1 MVKTKFL
8 YMNKSS
14 VYDHILLDDH
24 SATPKYQQLVN
35 CIVNAIQDGKI
46 KKDEIL
52 PSLSDLSIEFEI
64 SRDTAERG
72 YKRLKEM
79 GVLGSVPGKGY
90 FIKSTEIN
98 QTLRIFLLFNKLSPH
113 KKIIY
118 DSFVESLDQQAAI
131 DFYIYDNNFSFFKKL
146 LSAKKEGYTHYVI
159 IPHFLEGG
167 GNAHE
172 VINTIDKNKLIL
184 VDKLLPN
191 VTGTFGA
198 VYQDFEKDIYD
209 ALTQA
214 VPQLL
219 KYTTLKIIFPE
230 YSYFPEEILKGF
242 TNFCDT
248 YAFNHK
254 VVHNIVEEPINA
266 GDVFI
271 NLMEDDLVRLI
282 EKIITTQLVVG
293 KDVGV
298 ISYNETPVKKIILN
312 GITTISTDFKM
323 IGAKAAE
330 MVLSN
335 SRAHVAVPFYLN
347 LRASL

>member
-1 MVKTKFL
+1 
-8 YMNKSS
+8 MNKSP
-14 VYDHILLDDH
+14 VYDHILLDYQ

-90 FIKSTEIN
+90 FIKNTEIN
-98 QTLRIFLLFNKLSPH
+98 QSLRIFLLFNKLSSH

-118 DSFVESLDQQAAI
+118 DSFVESLDAQAAI

-146 LSAKKEGYTHYVI
+146 LNAKKEGYTHYVI

-167 GNAHE
+167 VNAHE
-172 VINTIDKNKLIL
+172 IVNTIDKNKLIL

-214 VPQLL
+214 VPHLL
-219 KYTTLKIIFPE
+219 KYTTLKIIFPA
-230 YSYFPEEILKGF
+230 YSYFPDEILKGF
-242 TNFCDT
+242 MNFCDT

-254 VVHNIVEEPINA
+254 VVHSIVEEPINA

-271 NLMEDDLVRLI
+271 NLMEDDLVTLI
-282 EKIITTQLVVG
+282 EKIITTRLLVG
-293 KDVGV
+293 KEVGV

-323 IGAKAAE
+323 IGEKAAE
-330 MVLSN
+330 MVLTN